1 MQKHIIDGVEV
12 WHGSGNVFAD
22 LELPGAEGLKAKT
35 ALLVEIRRKARALG
49 LAPQEAAARMGVAP
63 QAYAGMMRG
72 DFDDVSVDTLM
83 DCLERLGCD
92 VEIRVRPSAG
102 AVGRR
107 WVAVAA

>member
-1 MQKHIIDGVEV
+1 MQKHTIDGVDV
-12 WHGSGNVFAD
+12 WRGTGNVFAD
-22 LELPGAEGLKAKT
+22 LELPDAEGLKAKT
-35 ALLVEIRRKARALG
+35 ALVVEIRRKVRALG

-63 QAYAGMMRG
+63 EAYADMMRG

-92 VEIRVRPSAG
+92 VEIRVHPGVG